1 MSNVDSQRNLIEI
14 RNLSVTFPSEAG
26 TVRAVRDVSLDIRA
40 GEVLGIVGES
50 GSGKTVM
57 SLSMIGLL
65 AESATITGSI
75 TYDGVNLL
83 DLNDNEM
90 SKYRGKDIAMVFQ
103 DPLSALNP
111 VHTIGRQIAEALH
124 IHSDISKD
132 GALKR
137 AVELLEIVGIPR
149 PAERAQS
156 YPHEF
161 SGGMRQRVMIALAI
175 ANQPKVI
182 LADEPTTALDV
193 TVQAQ
198 ILDVLKTARDM
209 TGAAV
214 VLVTHDLGVVA
225 GLADR
230 VAIMYAGKVVEIG
243 GVEEVYAS
251 PAMPYTVGLLR
262 SIPRVDAVGSSRL
275 TSIDGAPP
283 SPVALPPGCAFAPRC
298 PAAAP
303 QCDAAV
309 PTLTPVSPTRMTA
322 CVRQSEITVLQQSGG
337 LFVDG
342 PAHVASAQTSDAIA
356 LEVRGLKKTF
366 PLLKGSVLRRRVGSV
381 FAVDGVDLM
390 LHEGRSL
397 ALVGESG
404 CGKTTTL
411 LEILNMVAP
420 EAGTITVLGRNVAE
434 LSRKQRLEMRKDLQI
449 VFQDPFASLD
459 PRLPIG
465 DAIAEP
471 LDNFGMPK
479 AEQNQRVMELL
490 ELVGLQRD
498 HASRYPSEFS
508 GGQRQ
513 RIAIA
518 RSLALNPKVIAL
530 DEPVSALD
538 VSVRAGVLNLLAELQ
553 EKLKLSYLF
562 VSHDLA
568 VVQHV
573 ADDIAVMYLGGIV
586 ESGPVDEVFAKPQHP
601 YTQALLSAVPIP
613 DPKVERVRKRIILQG
628 DLPSPANP
636 PSGCRF
642 HTRCHVRAT
651 LPAELA
657 TKCVSDRPEL
667 VLRNASRVACHA
679 PLN

>member
-1 MSNVDSQRNLIEI
+1 MNEAIIQI
-14 RNLSVTFPSEAG
+14 RNLSVNFPSEAG
-26 TVRAVRDVSLDIRA
+26 NVQAVRDLSLDVRA
-40 GEVLGIVGES
+40 GEVLGLVGES
-50 GSGKTVM
+50 GSGKSVT

-65 AESATITGSI
+65 PPTARVTGEI
-75 TYDGVNLL
+75 LYQGKNLL
-83 DLNDNEM
+83 ELSDDEM
-90 SKYRGKDIAMVFQ
+90 SKYRGSDIAMVFQ

-111 VHTIGRQIAEALH
+111 VRTIGNQIAEAIL
-124 IHSDISKD
+124 IHRNVSEDV
-132 GALKR
+132 ALKR
-137 AVELLEIVGIPR
+137 AVELLDIVGIPR
-149 PAERAQS
+149 PDERVNS

-175 ANQPKVI
+175 ANEPKVL

-198 ILDVLKTARDM
+198 ILEVLQRARDI
-209 TGAAV
+209 TGAAI

-230 VAIMYAGKVVEIG
+230 VAIMYAGKIVEVG
-243 GVEEVYAS
+243 DVASVYAQPS
-251 PAMPYTVGLLR
+251 MPYTIGLLR
-262 SIPRVDAVGSSRL
+262 SIPRIDAESGSRL
-275 TSIDGAPP
+275 ASIAGAPP
-283 SPVALPPGCAFAPRC
+283 SPVNLPSGCAFSPRC
-298 PAAAP
+298 PAATDS
-303 QCDAAV
+303 CSSSV
-309 PTLTPVSPTRMTA
+309 PELTKRDMGRLTA
-322 CVRQSEITVLQQSGG
+322 CHRHSEIQQMQSSGN
-337 LFVDG
+337 LFVEG
-342 PAHVASAQTSDAIA
+342 PAHVSKRDESLGNV
-356 LEVRGLKKTF
+356 LEVEALKKTF
-366 PLLKGSVLRRRVGSV
+366 PMMKGSVLRRRVGSI
-381 FAVDGVDLM
+381 FAVDGVDLT
-390 LHEGRSL
+390 LRKGRSL

-411 LEILNMVAP
+411 LEIMNLVAP
-420 EAGTITVLGRNVAE
+420 ESGSISVLGRNVSS
-434 LSRKQRLEMRKDLQI
+434 LSKNDRLQLRKDLQI

-471 LDNFGMPK
+471 LRAFKIPR
-479 AEQNQRVMELL
+479 EQQDARISELL
-490 ELVGLQRD
+490 SLVGLNPD

-518 RSLALNPKVIAL
+518 RALALNPQLVVL

-553 EKLKLSYLF
+553 EKLGLSYLF

-573 ADDIAVMYLGGIV
+573 ADDIAVMYLGSIV
-586 ESGPVDEVFAKPQHP
+586 ESGPVADVFANPQHP

-613 DPKVERVRKRIILQG
+613 DPVIEKQRKRIVLQG
-628 DLPSPANP
+628 ELPSPANP

-642 HTRCHVRAT
+642 HNRCHVRSS
-651 LPAELA
+651 LPEDVASR
-657 TKCVSDRPEL
+657 CSSDRP
-667 VLRNASRVACHA
+667 VLTSRNSGAVSCHA